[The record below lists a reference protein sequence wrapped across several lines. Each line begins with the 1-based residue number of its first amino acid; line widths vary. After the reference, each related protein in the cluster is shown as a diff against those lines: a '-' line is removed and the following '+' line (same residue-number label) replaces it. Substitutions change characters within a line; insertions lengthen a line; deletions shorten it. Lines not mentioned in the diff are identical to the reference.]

1 MSVLSRIS
9 ASVSVRDIGLLFS
22 YRVSGFDIR
31 VMLGSWDQLGSFSLY
46 DIFWKH
52 LRIGVNSF
60 FSVW

>member
-1 MSVLSRIS
+1 M
-9 ASVSVRDIGLLFS
+9 SVRDIGLLFS